1 MKVIS
6 VMYHD
11 IVARGLPDES
21 GFAGADAALYKL
33 EREEFAGHLR
43 AIDASV
49 REQAMSTV
57 FDLPQEMQAR
67 ATPPLLLTFD
77 DGGVSAH
84 TSAAGMLEAYG
95 WRGHFFVTANYIDT
109 PTFLSRAQIKDLHAR
124 GHIIGSHSSSHPLRM
139 ARCSWDELMDEWRTS
154 IEILSGVIKEAVT
167 VASVPGGYYTRRVA
181 EAAAQSGIKY
191 LFTSEPTARCMT
203 VDGCL
208 VLGRYSIQRWTSAE
222 TAAAIASGKLAP
234 RIKQQALWTAKKM
247 TKAVGGEYYL
257 KARRALIGQG

>member
-49 REQAMSTV
+49 REQAISTV
-57 FDLPQEMQAR
+57 FDLPQEMQAH

-84 TSAAGMLEAYG
+84 TSAAGMLEAY
-95 WRGHFFVTANYIDT
+95 
-109 PTFLSRAQIKDLHAR
+109 
-124 GHIIGSHSSSHPLRM
+124 
-139 ARCSWDELMDEWRTS
+139 
-154 IEILSGVIKEAVT
+154 
-167 VASVPGGYYTRRVA
+167 
-181 EAAAQSGIKY
+181 
-191 LFTSEPTARCMT
+191 
-203 VDGCL
+203 
-208 VLGRYSIQRWTSAE
+208 
-222 TAAAIASGKLAP
+222 
-234 RIKQQALWTAKKM
+234 
-247 TKAVGGEYYL
+247 
-257 KARRALIGQG
+257 